1 MTNEFE
7 KNITNDEIS
16 DIDSIAESSGLI
28 TNSTNNDSKI
38 SDKLVVDD
46 DSGIIDL
53 KSSDFED
60 IGTYKPSLESADKK
74 RINDII
80 NENLSYIASKD
91 NGVFAKKRQ
100 AIIDEIE
107 EYKKNLIINK
117 GFTDEEA
124 AAAAEKRAEKRSLE
138 EVNDYKTNNPEVAI
152 IKVNKTDSDKLEIDP
167 EDKPKVHKAT
177 SIRLIEVEDADLKHL
192 KMKKYDT
199 KTPINIA
206 KLNTCTLTRFMVPCI
221 NTVDMCTF
229 AGTST
234 YNLVNLYFSENDSF
248 RTRLSK
254 QMDLVYDKFVS
265 STTKEKYTKSGVLA
279 MTKEDFLNWFAF
291 ADLTAAMYAI
301 YVASS
306 TEMITSK
313 FDCQNDTC
321 KDAVDGKTVQHSFD
335 YTYNCKEIMTFKN
348 ITDTFKPTYER
359 ILESN
364 NNFDK
369 MSALR
374 DEINVGHRYKSSIT
388 NNIYDIE
395 TPSCAR
401 ALEFA
406 DFVKTDDTQLSD
418 VYFGIAIHIAR
429 IYLYCGDDEEGDPT
443 YMEVTDPETIFNI
456 VSDAIEPEFDLYTK
470 KLVANKTYS
479 YETSI
484 TYVCDKCGNEVTSPI
499 DMASLVFLKAQRA
512 GSEIE

>member
-16 DIDSIAESSGLI
+16 DIDSVMESSGLI
-28 TNSTNNDSKI
+28 TDS
-38 SDKLVVDD
+38 DD
-46 DSGIIDL
+46 FDETDIDDTGIIDL
-53 KSSDFED
+53 DSTDFED
-60 IGTYKPSLESADKK
+60 VGTYKPSLESADKK
-74 RINDII
+74 RINNII
-80 NENLSYIASKD
+80 NENLAYIASKD
-91 NGVFAKKRQ
+91 NSVFAKKRQ

-124 AAAAEKRAEKRSLE
+124 AAAAEKRAEKRAIE
-138 EVNDYKTNNPEVAI
+138 EVAEYKTNNPEVAI
-152 IKVNKTDSDKLEIDP
+152 IRVNKTEADKLEIAP
-167 EDKPKVHKAT
+167 EDQPKVHKA
-177 SIRLIEVEDADLKHL
+177 SAIRLVEVEDADLKHI
-192 KMKKYDT
+192 KIKKDVS
-199 KTPINIA
+199 KLPINIA
-206 KLNTCTLTRFMVPCI
+206 KLNTCTLTRYSVPCI

-234 YNLVNLYFSENDSF
+234 LNLVNLYFSNDDDF
-248 RTRLSK
+248 KTKLSK
-254 QMDLVYDKFVS
+254 QMDLAYEKFVS
-265 STTKEKYTKSGVLA
+265 STTKEKYTEAGALA

-306 TEMITSK
+306 TEMITSR
-313 FDCQNDTC
+313 FDCQNETC
-321 KDAVDGKTVQHSFD
+321 TDIDEKTKETKRHSFD
-335 YTYNCKEIMTFKN
+335 YTYNCKHILSFDKIADNFKKIYDGIN
-348 ITDTFKPTYER
+348 EF
-359 ILESN
+359 N

-369 MSALR
+369 MSAFR
-374 DEINVGHRYKSSIT
+374 DEINIGHRYKSSIT

-401 ALEFA
+401 ALAYA
-406 DFVKTDDTQLSD
+406 DFIKDNDDNQLSD
-418 VYFGIAIHIAR
+418 VYFGIAVHIAK

-443 YMEVTDPETIFNI
+443 YAVVTDPETIYNI

-470 KLVANKTYS
+470 KLVANKSYS
-479 YETSI
+479 YDTSI
-484 TYVCDKCGNEVTSPI
+484 TYKCDKCGNEVTNPV
-499 DMASLVFLKAQRA
+499 DMPSLVFLKAQRM